1 MTSRR
6 KATLAVLGSLG
17 IAVGLAGLMGK
28 RYSATGGAVPGS
40 LACVSGLMVAY
51 YCFNLIAIPSVAPKP
66 GHGKGGERPA
76 AKRGGRCSLVQV
88 MRNFDKNKAQC
99 KGRYKSAP
107 CMACCKWKGFC
118 LLNWKAAVPK
128 GLYTLVKSS
137 YTSAKSSGVAAFI
150 CIAQADVKGWRRPA
164 TGPCAAANTAAVA
177 AAAARNGQA
186 KVGWGS
192 VPFRMPIGMK
202 RFLR

>member
-1 MTSRR
+1 MYDFCFTPFYAMILAIGGLVGYATKGSLPSLGAGLGSAFALVLLTFWSYKTFMTSRR

-76 AKRGGRCSLVQV
+76 AKRGGRLHH
-88 MRNFDKNKAQC
+88 A
-99 KGRYKSAP
+99 
-107 CMACCKWKGFC
+107 
-118 LLNWKAAVPK
+118 
-128 GLYTLVKSS
+128 
-137 YTSAKSSGVAAFI
+137 
-150 CIAQADVKGWRRPA
+150 
-164 TGPCAAANTAAVA
+164 
-177 AAAARNGQA
+177 
-186 KVGWGS
+186 
-192 VPFRMPIGMK
+192 
-202 RFLR
+202 